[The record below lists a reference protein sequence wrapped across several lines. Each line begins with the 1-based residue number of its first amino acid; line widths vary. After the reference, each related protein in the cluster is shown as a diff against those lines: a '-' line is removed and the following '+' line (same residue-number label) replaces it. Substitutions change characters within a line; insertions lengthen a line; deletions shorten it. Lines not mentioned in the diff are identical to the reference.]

1 MEATTLS
8 YANLHNHGELFA
20 NFFRARHET
29 FIGRKRWDLPQV
41 DGMEFDQYDTAA
53 SRWVAVH
60 ENGRVLAGVRLLPTT
75 HQCGIYSYM
84 IRDAQRG
91 LLEAIP
97 SNLLWQEAPIG
108 EHIWECSRIF
118 VSEHV
123 PSGQRLRVQSQLI
136 HEMVISA
143 RTFGA
148 TQVLG
153 LIPALAPRLARR
165 VGLDCEP
172 TGPVLDI
179 GGAHVCVEISLAT
192 KMH

>member
-1 MEATTLS
+1 MEAITLS
-8 YANLHNHGELFA
+8 YSNLHNHGELFA

-29 FIGRKRWDLPQV
+29 FISRMRWDLPQV

-60 ENGRVLAGVRLLPTT
+60 ERGRVLAGVRLLPTT

-97 SNLLWQEAPIG
+97 SQLLWEEAPIG
-108 EHIWECSRIF
+108 THIWECSRIF
-118 VSEHV
+118 VSEQV
-123 PSGQRLRVQSQLI
+123 PANQRLKVQFELI
-136 HEMVISA
+136 HQMVISA

-148 TQVLG
+148 STVLG
-153 LIPALAPRLARR
+153 LIPANAPRLARR
-165 VGLDCEP
+165 VGLDCRP
-172 TGPVLDI
+172 IGPVMSI
-179 GGAHVCVEISLAT
+179 GEPHVCVEISLAT